1 MKRVLLTLAVL
12 GVLAAWPAGAGA
24 ATLKGVV
31 VGKLHGRVLVAS
43 PAGILQSFAGSA
55 SVGSRVAVAGGR
67 LVVVGRAHT
76 ARIRGIVVR
85 RIGTVVFVSSN
96 RQVVALHAARR
107 LASASDTTPTTTT
120 TTTTTTPAA
129 PGTVISAQV
138 GIGANGQL
146 DEESEDNVG
155 TTNASSLQIQAV
167 VASVGAGTVTLTV
180 NNQSLTLPLPAGLTL
195 PASVVG
201 QTVTLSV
208 DLNESNGDN
217 NDSNDNGDNGDSGD
231 SGGGGG
237 D

>member
-1 MKRVLLTLAVL
+1 MKRVLLTFAVL

-43 PAGILQSFAGSA
+43 PAGILQSVAGSA

-85 RIGTVVFVSSN
+85 RIGTVMFVSSN

-107 LASASDTTPTTTT
+107 LASASDSTPTTTTT

-146 DEESEDNVG
+146 DEETEDDVG
-155 TTNASSLQIQAV
+155 TTSASSLQIQAV

-180 NNQSLTLPLPAGLTL
+180 NGQSLTLPLPAGLTL
-195 PASVVG
+195 PASIVG

-208 DLNESNGDN
+208 DLNESNDDN
-217 NDSNDNGDNGDSGD
+217 NDSNDDGDSGD

>member
-43 PAGILQSFAGSA
+43 PAGILQSVAGSA

-85 RIGTVVFVSSN
+85 RIGTVMFVSSN

-107 LASASDTTPTTTT
+107 LASASDSTPTTTTT

-146 DEESEDNVG
+146 DEETEDDVG
-155 TTNASSLQIQAV
+155 TTSASSLQIQAV

-180 NNQSLTLPLPAGLTL
+180 NGQSLTLPLPAGLTL
-195 PASVVG
+195 PASIVG

-208 DLNESNGDN
+208 DLNESNDDN
-217 NDSNDNGDNGDSGD
+217 NDSNDDGDSGD